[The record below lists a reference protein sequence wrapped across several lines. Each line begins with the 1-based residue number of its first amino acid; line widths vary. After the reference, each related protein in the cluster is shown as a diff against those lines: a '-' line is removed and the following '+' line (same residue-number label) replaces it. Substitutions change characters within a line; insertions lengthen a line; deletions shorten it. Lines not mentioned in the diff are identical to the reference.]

1 MALPEILFFGID
13 AVRFF
18 IDFANVFA
26 LFLAI
31 SLTLNLE
38 YGYTGIPNFGKVL
51 YVAAGAVVAGSI
63 SLRIAVWVYDINT
76 RGDIIANSARVVN
89 QANALIENDP
99 FFAVGI
105 VLLALVIAALIGAIF
120 GYLSSYPAIRL
131 REDYLGMLL
140 LAVAQFFQIFLRG
153 YEPLIG
159 GTQGISGVPNPY
171 AYWSEQGPG
180 VKDLVS
186 TLVIAVFAI
195 LVYVYLE
202 RIARSP
208 LGRTLRAIRDNENAS
223 RALGKDDVAVRK
235 RVLVVASA
243 ISGMAGALLT
253 FNVLSVGADTWTRIT
268 YTFWPWVI
276 VIIGGAG
283 NNVGVALGAFFFTAL
298 LKGLAQVKFF
308 FQPYIPVD
316 VNWFQYI
323 VFAVLLIVILLIR
336 PEGIIREKS
345 TITVRRSWVSAVFG
359 EKTATNTPRQGADGV
374 RAQPLRVADVAQGKR
389 FVRIFR
395 RRERR
400 R

>member
-1 MALPEILFFGID
+1 MALPELIFFGID
-13 AVRFF
+13 IVKFL
-18 IDFANVFA
+18 IDFANLFA

-63 SLRIAVWVYDINT
+63 SLRIAAWVYSIDT
-76 RGDIIANSARVVN
+76 RGDLIANSARVVN
-89 QANALIENDP
+89 QANALIKNDS

-105 VLLALVIAALIGAIF
+105 VLLTLVIAALIGAVF
-120 GYLSSYPAIRL
+120 GYLSSYPAIKL

-171 AYWSEQGPG
+171 AYWSGLGTG

-186 TLVIAVFAI
+186 TLVIAAFAI
-195 LVYVYLE
+195 LVYLYVE

-268 YTFWPWVI
+268 YTFWPWMI

-283 NNVGVALGAFFFTAL
+283 NNVGVALGAFIFTAL

-323 VFAVLLIVILLIR
+323 VFASLLITILMVR
-336 PEGIIREKS
+336 PEGILREKPS
-345 TITVRRSWVSAVFG
+345 ATLPRSKLQTIFG
-359 EKTATNTPRQGADGV
+359 SSELRDTQIAPKKEADK
-374 RAQPLRVADVAQGKR
+374 A
-389 FVRIFR
+389 
-395 RRERR
+395 
-400 R
+400 